1 LGRIERDD
9 FLATAIDVMT
19 LPGLSEGLARAEQR
33 LFSAQV
39 LEAFI
44 ARREAGQTPA
54 TDEGTAEALA
64 DELLLHQ
71 SPDGSWGGSLAL
83 TAESLALLGDL
94 DAPRDSTNESVTR
107 ALAWI
112 RSRQRAPGAWA
123 QECTPDRHDAALCP
137 HFTTGFFSP
146 GPRTQSFAGTCLS
159 TGARFTSDDDAR
171 LALSA
176 YTLRVVLRY
185 ERPLTDDLLQIEAL
199 RRLAALLFRDRTNIS
214 TPAAVTVLAT
224 LAVMPR
230 SPSHVAIVHGAL
242 SRLAGSQR
250 GDGSWPGAEMFHVA
264 DALMLAERAG
274 YGSPVFDAALARTAN
289 LLILTQQPDGSWGN
303 DTGPYRLLTGWRTLR
318 HVAATQKNR
327 E

>member
-1 LGRIERDD
+1 
-9 FLATAIDVMT
+9 MT
-19 LPGLSEGLARAEQR
+19 LPGLAEGLARAEQR
-33 LFSAQV
+33 LFSAPV

-44 ARREAGQTPA
+44 ARREAGLAPE
-54 TDEGTAEALA
+54 TDEGTADALA
-64 DELLLHQ
+64 HELLSHQ
-71 SPDGSWGGSLAL
+71 SPNGSWGDNLAL
-83 TAESLALLGDL
+83 TAEALALLGDL
-94 DAPRDSTNESVTR
+94 DPPKGSIADSLAR
-107 ALAWI
+107 ALSWI

-123 QECTPDRHDAALCP
+123 QECTPDRHDAGLCP

-146 GPRTQSFAGTCLS
+146 GPRSHTFAGTSLS

-176 YTLRVVLRY
+176 YTLRVVLGY
-185 ERPLTDDLLQIEAL
+185 QQPSTDDLLQIDAL

-289 LLILTQQPDGSWGN
+289 LLILTQQPDGSWGS

-318 HVAATQKNR
+318 HVAATQINQA
-327 E
+327 

>member
-1 LGRIERDD
+1 
-9 FLATAIDVMT
+9 MT
-19 LPGLSEGLARAEQR
+19 LPGLAEALARAEQR
-33 LFSAQV
+33 LFSAPV

-44 ARREAGQTPA
+44 ARREAGVDTT
-54 TDEGTAEALA
+54 TDEGTADALA
-64 DELLLHQ
+64 TELLTHQ
-71 SPDGSWGGSLAL
+71 SSDGSWGGSLGL
-83 TAESLALLGDL
+83 TAEALTLLGDL
-94 DAPRDSTNESVTR
+94 DPLAGSITDSVSR
-107 ALAWI
+107 ALAWL

-123 QECTPDRHDAALCP
+123 QECTPDRHEAGLCP
-137 HFTTGFFSP
+137 HFTTGLFSP
-146 GPRTQSFAGTCLS
+146 GPRTQSLAGTTLS
-159 TGARFTSDDDAR
+159 TGARFASDDDAR

-185 ERPLTDDLLQIEAL
+185 QPPLIDDLLHIDAL

-224 LAVMPR
+224 LSVMPR
-230 SPSHVAIVHGAL
+230 SPSHVAIVHGAI

-289 LLILTQQPDGSWGN
+289 LLMLTQQPDGSWGN
-303 DTGPYRLLTGWRTLR
+303 DMGPYRLLTGWRTLR
-318 HVAATQKNR
+318 HVATTQKTR